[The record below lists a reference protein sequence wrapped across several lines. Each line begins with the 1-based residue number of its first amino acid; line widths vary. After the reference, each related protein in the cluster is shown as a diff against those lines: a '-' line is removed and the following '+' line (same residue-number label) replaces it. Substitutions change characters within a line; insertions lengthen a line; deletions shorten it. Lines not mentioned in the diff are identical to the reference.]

1 MTTISPLPTDHSGQ
15 ILSGYVNYTSQINS
29 PFSIQVS
36 VPSTTLF
43 QEMREEIV
51 LVNLQSECYYSLN
64 KVGSQMWQLLS
75 EHGDVETACQQLLK
89 TFTVDE
95 PNIRQDLAG
104 LVDELVQE
112 GLLTVTANSS
122 TQQSAV

>member
-1 MTTISPLPTDHSGQ
+1 MTTISRPTDHSGQ
-15 ILSGYVNYTSQINS
+15 ILSGYVDATSQTNS
-29 PFSIQVS
+29 PFFIQVS

-43 QEMREEIV
+43 QEMKDEVV

-75 EHGDVETACQQLLK
+75 EYGDVETACQQVLK
-89 TFTVDE
+89 TFTVNE
-95 PNIRQDLAG
+95 ANIRQDLAG

-112 GLLTVTANSS
+112 GLLTVTPHSS